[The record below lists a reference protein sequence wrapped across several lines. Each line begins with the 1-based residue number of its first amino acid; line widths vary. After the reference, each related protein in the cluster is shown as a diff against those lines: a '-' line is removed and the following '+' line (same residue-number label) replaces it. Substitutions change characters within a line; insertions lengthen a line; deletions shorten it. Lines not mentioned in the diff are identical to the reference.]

1 MTDVPTLDVSV
12 FPTLFTAQAML
23 LLLGLSFLLGLAI
36 EDVYSR
42 LGRDRPGGVRTFPV
56 LAMAGAVLYG
66 LEPRHALGFIAGLVV
81 IGAWLFAYYRVQV
94 ETAARSEAEEAR
106 DTEHTRRGGL
116 GIMVPATN
124 LVAYLLGPVVLLTPT
139 WFSIGVTVTTVLLLG
154 ARDALHDLARRIPMA
169 EITTLGKFLI
179 LTGIV
184 LPLLPNEPVVT
195 WTQITPHQA
204 WLAVVAVAT
213 LSYASYLAQRLAP
226 ATLGVLFASALG
238 GLYSSTATTVVLARH
253 LREAKGRCV
262 EVESGIVLATAL
274 MYLRILIVIGIFD
287 RSLAMEAAPW
297 LAGLAL
303 LSLGLAAAVFL
314 SGRARSTR
322 ATSELPPPGNPLEL
336 SAALVFALLF
346 VAVSLGSVW
355 VQQHYGSAGVYV
367 LAAVVGVTD
376 IDPFVLSLAQG
387 GLDDAPGHVLITAI
401 LVAASSNGVLK
412 AVYAGGFGGIE
423 RSTRAVLA
431 LVVAAAAGFVTAA
444 LVAGTG
450 PG

>member
-184 LPLLPNEPVVT
+184 LPLLPN
-195 WTQITPHQA
+195 HQA